1 MSTTFASRM
10 QATSLRLLKKYG
22 SLVTVTRPVPTSYN
36 TSTSVMGFTT
46 ATTYT
51 GYGNASPY
59 TLTELANENI
69 QMSDLKFLFY
79 SATRPAV
86 DDVVTTSDAAYR
98 VLNVDIANVNATDVV
113 YTLQLRV

>member
-1 MSTTFASRM
+1 MSFATIM

-22 SLVTVTRPVPTSYN
+22 SLATGTRAIPTTYN
-36 TSTSVMGFTT
+36 TATSTMSFTG

-59 TLTELANENI
+59 TLEEMTNSTIET
-69 QMSDLKFLFY
+69 SDLKFLFY
-79 SATRPAV
+79 SPTTRPAV
-86 DDVVTTSDAAYR
+86 NDIMDLGEGISYR
-98 VLNVDIANVNATDVV
+98 VLKVDIANVNSMDVV